1 MFVTKNL
8 PKSISVNTRNYR
20 VRTDFHTWIDV
31 ESIFTDSNIPVEYK
45 LYVMFNNLDLFYGN
59 RKIFDEPLD
68 AVYDGILSFWRM
80 NKRGES
86 KSIVKS
92 NDVAY
97 DYEED
102 FELIC
107 AAFRQQY
114 NINLHTAKMHWFEYK
129 ALFDGLT
136 KDTQFVKIVGYR
148 TVDLNKIPKEQRKEY
163 RELKNFY
170 AIKKLQKH
178 RRSQKEIEAELLAS
192 LK

>member
-8 PKSISVNTRNYR
+8 PKSISVNTKNYR